1 MITNRLNLLFIGIL
15 TFWLIW
21 FAWIANTNGERIREL
36 SPYEELYQTELQNSQ
51 KLKDDVEFW
60 KSRAKISEQ
69 MVDNLEEL
77 KGVPAQLKEIRR
89 NLKKISA
96 SDTLIIAR

>member
-36 SPYEELYQTELQNSQ
+36 SPYEELYRAEFQRSQ

-60 KSRAKISEQ
+60 KARAKIAEQ
-69 MVDNLEEL
+69 TVDNLEGL

>member
-1 MITNRLNLLFIGIL
+1 MITNRLNLLFIGML

-36 SPYEELYQTELQNSQ
+36 FPYKDLYQTELQNSQ

-60 KSRAKISEQ
+60 KARAKIAEHT
-69 MVDNLEEL
+69 VNNLEGL
-77 KGVPAQLKEIRR
+77 KGMPAQLKEIRH
-89 NLKKISA
+89 NLKKLSA